1 MTDRSPHKE
10 KPKSVKDLC
19 SARLGEDGRDY
30 HAIRVSNQLE
40 RAPNVPLKIDLTP
53 LMHGMQ
59 IWLDGEAS
67 VRYAQGTHIPRLAID
82 LYSLSSKVLMNQAAK
97 SMVLVSSISAH
108 PFLSNTLTRP
118 LPWQSQHCYMA
129 LLDQVHD
136 AGRVITA
143 LDNKSDVLHKEVQ
156 RLKEGSDPD
165 AVAVTN
171 RRASKAQSLAENLQV
186 ELEEATQ
193 QRESLERELGETRN
207 ALSDSRNLPKFK
219 SSLLICKQLAE
230 LTRAMDALR
239 VDLPKQDIEDYK
251 KSPGFEMGLV
261 RMGWVSLEY
270 GYQLALARLQAQHP
284 GY

>member
-1 MTDRSPHKE
+1 
-10 KPKSVKDLC
+10 
-19 SARLGEDGRDY
+19 
-30 HAIRVSNQLE
+30 
-40 RAPNVPLKIDLTP
+40 
-53 LMHGMQ
+53 
-59 IWLDGEAS
+59 
-67 VRYAQGTHIPRLAID
+67 
-82 LYSLSSKVLMNQAAK
+82 
-97 SMVLVSSISAH
+97 
-108 PFLSNTLTRP
+108 
-118 LPWQSQHCYMA
+118 MA

-193 QRESLERELGETRN
+193 QRESLERELGETRD